1 MRPAGSPARRPVGR
15 EHTRPHSLSR
25 GFDAS
30 AAGGLGRSGRCE
42 RAVLAGGRVAVRSL
56 PGEGTLVELRLGAGP
71 PA

>member
-1 MRPAGSPARRPVGR
+1 
-15 EHTRPHSLSR
+15 LSR